1 MYAFGFDSP
10 ILNIFSYPQG
20 AVKKLAFFYSPFFV
34 DISMFFGVTNQLLA
48 RLRVFSGQLL
58 AHFWVFSEPLFARL
72 RVFLKQ
78 LFAHLQFDKNIFSV
92 LRRVIQWK
100 KPNEKQKTDA
110 EQKSAV

>member
-48 RLRVFSGQLL
+48 RSGVFLKQLI
-58 AHFWVFSEPLFARL
+58 ARFGVFSESLFARL
-72 RVFLKQ
+72 RLSKIFFCSATR
-78 LFAHLQFDKNIFSV
+78 LFNERSRMKGRKPTQNKNPPSDKKDN
-92 LRRVIQWK
+92 
-100 KPNEKQKTDA
+100 
-110 EQKSAV
+110 